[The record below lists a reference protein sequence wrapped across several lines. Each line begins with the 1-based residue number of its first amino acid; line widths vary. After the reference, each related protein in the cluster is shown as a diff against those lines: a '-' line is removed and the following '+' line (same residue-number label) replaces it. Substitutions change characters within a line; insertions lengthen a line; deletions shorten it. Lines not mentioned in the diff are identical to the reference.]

1 MISMISEILPHK
13 ESYDEHMVKIVMQD
27 GNTIYASYDSLGLLN
42 AYKSALKDLK
52 GKKYVFLWMHRQNL

>member
-1 MISMISEILPHK
+1 
-13 ESYDEHMVKIVMQD
+13 MVKIVMQD

-52 GKKYVFLWMHRQNL
+52 GKKVCVFYGCTDRIFNNRELQFF